1 MRLLEYYY
9 QKLYPVNSFVE
20 VYRIQKL
27 YYDLVFYYESKKES
41 TRSAFEDINN
51 STVDDKLN
59 DFDAFVKS

>member
-1 MRLLEYYY
+1 MIWFFIMS
-9 QKLYPVNSFVE
+9 Q
-20 VYRIQKL
+20 
-27 YYDLVFYYESKKES
+27 KKES